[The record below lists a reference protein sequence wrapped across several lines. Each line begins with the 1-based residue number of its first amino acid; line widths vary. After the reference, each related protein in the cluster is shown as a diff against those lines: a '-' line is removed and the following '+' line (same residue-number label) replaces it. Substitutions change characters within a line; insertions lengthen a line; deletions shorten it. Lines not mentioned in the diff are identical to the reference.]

1 MKKYQRYV
9 LSIGLSICLLAPGVS
24 WAESFRLLR
33 NYPDRMPL
41 SFMDG
46 KGQPTGFETE
56 LMAEIVK
63 RSGLS
68 LNEEFVPSIRHGL
81 QALREGEAD
90 LLVAAVS
97 ITEERKKEFDFSE
110 EYFLSRPMIITKD
123 SSIKSFT
130 DLADKKVGMIQDS
143 VHERRIR
150 AVQEGTEQEGST
162 LGRDTIFLA
171 LKDMLQGKSA
181 AIVGGE
187 SYMAQIPSL
196 YEKYQLTAVFD
207 DSFAQD
213 HYAIAIRKGNDNLRL
228 KINVALQQMKED
240 GALQRLTDKWYGQK
254 KL

>member
-9 LSIGLSICLLAPGVS
+9 LSIGLSICLLAPAVS

-123 SSIKSFT
+123 SSIKSFA

-143 VHERRIR
+143 VHSRRSRRNGAGRLDAWTRYDFFGFERYAARKKRGDCRRRI
-150 AVQEGTEQEGST
+150 
-162 LGRDTIFLA
+162 
-171 LKDMLQGKSA
+171 
-181 AIVGGE
+181 
-187 SYMAQIPSL
+187 L
-196 YEKYQLTAVFD
+196 YGAN
-207 DSFAQD
+207 SFF
-213 HYAIAIRKGNDNLRL
+213 
-228 KINVALQQMKED
+228 V
-240 GALQRLTDKWYGQK
+240 
-254 KL
+254 